1 MKNAFSEER
10 DASTSFLE
18 EERER
23 TVVMRLVTRSRPF
36 RNCPKPRF
44 QSEAK
49 CEATDM
55 KMIFDSHA
63 KKTHF
68 KIELRCSLGLKVLK
82 GSINQGFD

>member
-23 TVVMRLVTRSRPF
+23 TLGTRLVTRSRPF
-36 RNCPKPRF
+36 RNCLKPRF

-63 KKTHF
+63 KNRN
-68 KIELRCSLGLKVLK
+68 LGVSLGLKVLN